1 MEPDPAIALHSE
13 FDPVGFQLYLLD
25 LQNAFGT
32 EEAETGGALALVV
45 MTRRDGLLLALPE
58 LTLTMDV
65 LEEGN
70 AEGAQGLVG
79 PSIRLEVACAVVDE
93 EALTRV
99 SSLAEGRTMVV
110 VMVDFTNEILPHLKR
125 LTSKE
130 DLEAAHAFDVLE
142 PYLVPV
148 GDELVAKALTWAE
161 GGTGSSLAVLLS
173 RGRSI
178 HTSSTSAE
186 AHFQTK
192 RARSWYWWRRCSKA
206 PKEETDRWPAC
217 RQPRDDRPDPASYH
231 NSAARLDSEDR
242 SDRAGG
248 YDCGRQTISLENA
261 LRPLSFDWICKSL
274 NSCGD
279 AQGDAATE
287 KYAALS
293 EYCSGEFFSG
303 RNRGVGERVC
313 GGPDIQR
320 FSSSSD
326 GTIKSTHSTCASDR
340 IKLWRPL
347 QDLGG
352 VSTSLSSKGS
362 MGRAKLQ
369 NELAAHKGT
378 FYVQVLQSMSRRM
391 YPAMN
396 AEVELSA
403 LRDRGVTPTQYLER
417 YGGYGRTR
425 DVGMIIWQVAN
436 VMNHMQEGNHKAAM
450 DAISLLFVCLEQT
463 SLDAGNMQ
471 VGMLLSLTEEPPATL
486 FSARS
491 VANTMH
497 PRLFA
502 PTACQRWVT
511 TALQYLKEMDVISSR
526 RQEINANKPSQT
538 RGDSE
543 PSSKAAPKKKQKG
556 KGKGKANQ
564 ESQNQ
569 EEEA

>member
-1 MEPDPAIALHSE
+1 
-13 FDPVGFQLYLLD
+13 
-25 LQNAFGT
+25 
-32 EEAETGGALALVV
+32 
-45 MTRRDGLLLALPE
+45 
-58 LTLTMDV
+58 
-65 LEEGN
+65 
-70 AEGAQGLVG
+70 
-79 PSIRLEVACAVVDE
+79 
-93 EALTRV
+93 
-99 SSLAEGRTMVV
+99 
-110 VMVDFTNEILPHLKR
+110 
-125 LTSKE
+125 
-130 DLEAAHAFDVLE
+130 
-142 PYLVPV
+142 
-148 GDELVAKALTWAE
+148 
-161 GGTGSSLAVLLS
+161 
-173 RGRSI
+173 
-178 HTSSTSAE
+178 
-186 AHFQTK
+186 
-192 RARSWYWWRRCSKA
+192 
-206 PKEETDRWPAC
+206 
-217 RQPRDDRPDPASYH
+217 
-231 NSAARLDSEDR
+231 
-242 SDRAGG
+242 
-248 YDCGRQTISLENA
+248 
-261 LRPLSFDWICKSL
+261 
-274 NSCGD
+274 
-279 AQGDAATE
+279 
-287 KYAALS
+287 
-293 EYCSGEFFSG
+293 
-303 RNRGVGERVC
+303 
-313 GGPDIQR
+313 
-320 FSSSSD
+320 
-326 GTIKSTHSTCASDR
+326 
-340 IKLWRPL
+340 
-347 QDLGG
+347 
-352 VSTSLSSKGS
+352 
-362 MGRAKLQ
+362 
-369 NELAAHKGT
+369 
-378 FYVQVLQSMSRRM
+378 
-391 YPAMN
+391 MN